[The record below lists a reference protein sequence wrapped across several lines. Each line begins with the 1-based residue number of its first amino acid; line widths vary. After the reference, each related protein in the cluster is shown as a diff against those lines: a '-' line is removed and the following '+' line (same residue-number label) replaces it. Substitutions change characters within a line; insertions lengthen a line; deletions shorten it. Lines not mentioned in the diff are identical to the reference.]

1 MFLILKVLRKEIN
14 SCNIAIF
21 LLIFKIMMKTAI
33 RSLALIF
40 LLLGFLGYSQ
50 NKKNFSGIPNIL
62 QQIIPNDRIDS
73 WVLVYNSYGKNQEIR
88 TSGGK
93 TDYTPQFTGFNL
105 FPEEDSFYYIAYS
118 AGGKMNYITDLE
130 NLKKFVGKIDNAEE
144 AAIVLTTEGYMVDEE
159 FKDIAGNY
167 YEDAAHYYLDLGKL
181 TSKECPYQKT
191 HYTVTVNKS
200 TGTVSNAKDN
210 GTYIELYN
218 KKCANN
224 PRLLKIEKKEEPKKD
239 EPRKTPKR
247 K

>member
-1 MFLILKVLRKEIN
+1 MK
-14 SCNIAIF
+14 
-21 LLIFKIMMKTAI
+21 KTAI
-33 RSLALIF
+33 RSTVLIF
-40 LLLGFLGYSQ
+40 LLLGFLGYAQ

-73 WVLVYNSYGKNQEIR
+73 WVLVYNSYGKNQEIK

-93 TDYTPQFTGFNL
+93 TDFTPQFSGFNL
-105 FPEEDSFYYIAYS
+105 FPDEDSFYYIAYS

-130 NLKKFVGKIDNAEE
+130 GLKTFVGKIDNAEE
-144 AAIVLTTEGYMVDEE
+144 AAIALTAEGYMVDEE
-159 FKDIAGNY
+159 FKDVAGNY
-167 YEDAAHYYLDLGKL
+167 YEDSSSYYLDLGKL

-191 HYTVTVNKS
+191 HYTLTVNKS
-200 TGTVSNAKDN
+200 SGAISNVKDN

-224 PRLLKIEKKEEPKKD
+224 PRLLKIQKKEEPNDESKK
-239 EPRKTPKR
+239 PAKR